1 VKETTLRTADAP
13 TDQQII
19 TFSREFAAPA
29 TRVFAAHA
37 RGALIARWTGPQNS
51 TVQIEQFTAR
61 VGGRWR
67 YTVSDQTGDYRFHGV
82 FHEVTPHQRIVQTFE
97 FDRHPSLEIRTF
109 TDLDGGRSRV
119 DGVSIFPSTAERDA
133 MYQGMDQQMEADY
146 TRLDTL
152 LAEEFDE
159 PERASIRYSGT
170 TVDCA
175 DPGAL
180 ASFYADLTGGTVV
193 ENHPHWA
200 LIRTDDGEIAF
211 QGTPGYRPPVWP
223 DPAASIQMHLDFY
236 VTDRIATEKRALEL
250 GAIRYEYQ
258 PNDDHCTVLA
268 DPAGHAFCLS
278 TWGEPA

>member
-1 VKETTLRTADAP
+1 MRTADAP

-29 TRVFAAHA
+29 ARVFVAHT
-37 RGALIARWTGPQNS
+37 RGALIARWTGPQDA

-61 VGGRWR
+61 AGGRWR
-67 YTVSDQTGDYRFHGV
+67 YTVSDGTGEYRFHGV

-97 FDRHPSLEIRTF
+97 FDGHPSLEIRTF
-109 TDLDGGRSRV
+109 TDLEGGRSRV
-119 DGVSIFPSTAERDA
+119 DGISMFPSTAERDA

-146 TRLDTL
+146 TRLDAV
-152 LAEEFDE
+152 LAEQVDE
-159 PERASIRYSGT
+159 PEGASIRYSGT

-175 DPGAL
+175 DAGAL
-180 ASFYADLTGGTVV
+180 ARFYADLTGGTVV
-193 ENHPHWA
+193 ESHPHWA

-236 VTDRIATEKRALEL
+236 VTDRTVTEKRALGL
-250 GAIRYEYQ
+250 GATRYAFQ